1 MSICGLMMQIND
13 TPTRLLSN
21 CIQWYWLIFGVIAFV
36 LLYLLAPILT
46 PFLIAAAL
54 AYLGDPLVD
63 RLEAWKLSR
72 TVSVVIVFTGIF
84 FILLLIFLF
93 LIPILETQ
101 ISKLI
106 SQINPFVQWSTG
118 LLGPYLKDNLGIDI
132 AVLEVGRLTD
142 IISAHWR
149 ETGGFIRNTVS
160 TLSKSGQVIL
170 TWIANLAL
178 IPVITFYLLRDW
190 DRMVAYIDD
199 LVPRSIEPTIAQL
212 ARESNDTL
220 SAFMRGQLL
229 VMLALGIIYSVGL
242 SIVGLDFAVL
252 IGMLAGFLSFV
263 PYLGLIVGIGV
274 AGIAVLFQTQDP
286 LNLLW
291 VILVFVLGQVVEGTV
306 LTPNF
311 VGERIGLHPVTVIF
325 AILAG
330 GQLFGFFGV
339 LLALPVAAVLA
350 VIMRH
355 LHDSY
360 KQSQMYR
367 IQAPPASIENGSDI

>member
-1 MSICGLMMQIND
+1 MSTYGLMMQIND
-13 TPTRLLSN
+13 TPIRSLSS
-21 CIQWYWLIFGVIAFV
+21 CIQWYWLIFGVMAFV
-36 LLYLLAPILT
+36 LIYLLAPILT

>member
-1 MSICGLMMQIND
+1 M
-13 TPTRLLSN
+13 
-21 CIQWYWLIFGVIAFV
+21 AFV
-36 LLYLLAPILT
+36 LIYLLAPILT